1 MAKIFRTEELS
12 VNGDEIRI
20 SATDGDL
27 RFKRA
32 NESGELVELTT
43 VSSLMLKDVSH
54 DSDVSSL
61 AALNSEG
68 TTGLDSDISS
78 LQAQS
83 DNDVAALDSDI
94 SSLQEQSDND
104 VAALDSDISSLQEQ
118 SDNDV
123 AALDSDISSLDKII
137 ETNDIVADEVVFNT
151 DLSTETL
158 NGSVDAYD
166 ANNALV
172 YVKFSKAFSTAPR
185 VIGIMKSASGNPI
198 IGCQLVST
206 STDHAVF
213 ALSDDIT
220 LTDDN
225 TAQYSIQV
233 LASVDGGTVV

>member
-78 LQAQS
+78 LQA
-83 DNDVAALDSDI
+83 
-94 SSLQEQSDND
+94 QSDND